1 MDKPLPFIVEKGKE
15 IMLQKLESNIETED
29 LNQIINIL
37 LDEVKNCKK
46 FCDSLKDK
54 EHFDQIFGELRIIAE
69 QIGKDYINKK
79 NNKEKENQ
87 EKYNELKEKLKEQ
100 QQKID
105 LERRLHEE
113 GGDCNC
119 RRLRN
124 RYFPIPNY
132 NGCSIVDALKNIGA
146 ESSFGYRSM
155 IAARN
160 GIGGY
165 SGTPA
170 QNTHM
175 LNLLRSGNLLKP

>member
-37 LDEVKNCKK
+37 LDEVKNCKR

-69 QIGKDYINKK
+69 KIGKDYINKK

-87 EKYNELKEKLKEQ
+87 EKYNELKEKLLKE

-105 LERRLHEE
+105 LERRLNE
-113 GGDCNC
+113 GGGDC

-146 ESSFGYRSM
+146 ESSYNYRCT
-155 IAARN
+155 IAAKN
-160 GIGGY
+160 GIYGY
-165 SGTPA
+165 NGRA
-170 QNTHM
+170 EQNTHM
-175 LNLLRSGNLLKP
+175 LNLLKSGNLLKP